1 MRTLRALAERK
12 LLSLEEAWELVLD
25 INMPEKEELSAL
37 SEWCKTQHLE
47 KGVKKQL
54 FDRVSSLIWR

>member
-1 MRTLRALAERK
+1 MRTLRELANRK
-12 LLSLEEAWELVLD
+12 VLSFDEAWELVLD
-25 INMPEKEELSAL
+25 LDMPEGEELTAL

>member
-1 MRTLRALAERK
+1 MRTLRELATRK
-12 LLSLEEAWELVLD
+12 VLSFDEAWELAQDLE
-25 INMPEKEELSAL
+25 MPEQEELTAL

-54 FDRVSSLIWR
+54 FDRVAALLWR

>member
-1 MRTLRALAERK
+1 MATLRELAERQV
-12 LLSLEEAWELVLD
+12 LSFDQAWELVLD
-25 INMPEKEELSAL
+25 IDMPEGSELIAL
-37 SEWCKTQHLE
+37 SEWCKTQHLD

>member
-1 MRTLRALAERK
+1 MATLRELAERQV
-12 LLSLEEAWELVLD
+12 LSFDQAWELVLD
-25 INMPEKEELSAL
+25 IDMPKGSELTVL
-37 SEWCKTQHLE
+37 SEWCKKQHLE

>member
-1 MRTLRALAERK
+1 MRTLRELAERQV
-12 LLSLEEAWELVLD
+12 LSFDQAWELVMD
-25 INMPEKEELSAL
+25 IHMPEGEELTAL

>member
-12 LLSLEEAWELVLD
+12 LLSFDEAWELILD
-25 INMPEKEELSAL
+25 IEMPEGKELTAL

-47 KGVKKQL
+47 KGVKKEL

>member
-1 MRTLRALAERK
+1 MATLRELAERQV
-12 LLSLEEAWELVLD
+12 LSFDQAWELVLD
-25 INMPEKEELSAL
+25 IDMPEGSELTTL

-54 FDRVSSLIWR
+54 FDRVASLIWR

>member
-1 MRTLRALAERK
+1 MRTLRELANRK
-12 LLSLEEAWELVLD
+12 LLSFDEAWELVQD
-25 INMPEKEELSAL
+25 INMPEKEELITL
-37 SEWCKTQHLE
+37 SEWCKTQHLD

>member
-1 MRTLRALAERK
+1 MRTLRDLAERK
-12 LLSLEEAWELVLD
+12 VLSLDEAWELVLD
-25 INMPEKEELSAL
+25 INMPEKEELSTL

-47 KGVKKQL
+47 KGVKKKL